1 MSNLLTASELVAAYS
16 AGEVSPVEATEAAL
30 RAIEERDGEINAY
43 CLVDRRAALEDARA
57 SETRWREGNPIGWL
71 DGVPTSVKDMFL
83 TRGWPTLRGSACV
96 DPGQPWEVDSPVT
109 ARLRENG
116 LVVIGKTTTPE
127 LAWKGVTDSLLTGVT
142 RNPWDPARTAGG
154 SSGGSAAA
162 VAAGMG
168 ELSVGTDGGGSV
180 RIPASFCGIVGLKPT
195 HGRIPL
201 YPASPFGPLSHAGP
215 MARSVDDVALML
227 DVLALP
233 DHRDPAALP
242 PPESAYREAVRRDV
256 RGLIAAFSPTLGF
269 AEVDPEVARLVRSA
283 VTALDEAG
291 LRVEE
296 ADPGFADPKDA
307 FDVLWSAGA
316 AQWLNTFPP
325 GSEEKIDPG
334 LRAVW
339 QRGRTYSAA
348 DYLAANAERAALG
361 ILMGEFHTRFDVLIT
376 PTVAI
381 PPFEA
386 GHEIPPGSGLSSWPE
401 WTPFT
406 YPFNM
411 TQQPAISVPAG
422 FTSAGLP
429 VGIQIVGP
437 RHSDDLVLAVAKL
450 LEEVRPWPANRA
462 AARGA
467 ARPAPVD

>member
-1 MSNLLTASELVAAYS
+1 MMTTLLTASELVAAYS
-16 AGEVSPVEATEAAL
+16 TGEISPVEATDAAL
-30 RAIEERDGEINAY
+30 AAIEERDGACNAY
-43 CLVDRRAALEDARA
+43 CLVDAEVAREGAKA

-71 DGVPTSVKDMFL
+71 DGVPTSIKDMFL
-83 TRGWPTLRGSACV
+83 TQGWPTLRGSTCI
-96 DPGQPWEVDSPVT
+96 DPDQPWDVDSPVT

-116 LVVIGKTTTPE
+116 LVLLGKTTTPE
-127 LAWKGVTDSLLTGVT
+127 LAWKGVTDSPLTGVT
-142 RNPWDPARTAGG
+142 RNPWNPSLTSGG

-201 YPASPFGPLSHAGP
+201 YPASPFGALSHAGP

-242 PPESAYREAVRRDV
+242 PPISAYREAVRRDV
-256 RGLIAAFSPTLGF
+256 RGLIAAFSPTLGY
-269 AEVDPEVARLVRSA
+269 AKVDPEIAQIVRSA
-283 VTALDEAG
+283 VNALGDAG
-291 LRVEE
+291 LRIEE
-296 ADPGFADPKDA
+296 SDPGFTDPKDA
-307 FDVLWSAGA
+307 FDVLWSTGA

-325 GSEEKIDPG
+325 GSEEKIDAG
-334 LRAVW
+334 LRRVW
-339 QRGRTYSAA
+339 EQGKTFSAA
-348 DYLAANAERAALG
+348 DYIAANSERAALG

-376 PTVAI
+376 PTVGI

-386 GHEIPPGSGLSSWPE
+386 GHEVPPGSGLSSWPE

-422 FTSAGLP
+422 VTENGLP
-429 VGIQIVGP
+429 VGLQIIGP
-437 RHSDDLVLAVAKL
+437 RHSDDLVLAVARL
-450 LEEVRPWPANRA
+450 VEEIRPGPVSRLV
-462 AARGA
+462 ART
-467 ARPAPVD
+467 

>member
-1 MSNLLTASELVAAYS
+1 MSKLLTASELVAAYS
-16 AGEVSPVEATEAAL
+16 AGEISPVEATEAAL
-30 RAIEERDGEINAY
+30 RVIEERDGDVNSY
-43 CLVDRRAALEDARA
+43 SLVDRRAALEDARA

-71 DGVPTSVKDMFL
+71 DGVPTSIKDMFL
-83 TRGWPTLRGSACV
+83 TRGWPTLRGSTSV
-96 DPGQPWEVDSPVT
+96 DPDQAWETDSPVT

-116 LVVIGKTTTPE
+116 LVLLGKTTTPE
-127 LAWKGVTDSLLTGVT
+127 LAWKGVTDSALTGIT
-142 RNPWDPARTAGG
+142 RNPWDLTRTPGG

-168 ELSVGTDGGGSV
+168 DLSVGTDGGGSV

-201 YPASPFGPLSHAGP
+201 YPASPFGALSHAGP

-269 AEVDPEVARLVRSA
+269 ASVDPEVARIVREA

-296 ADPGFADPKDA
+296 TDPGFTDPREA

-316 AQWLNTFPP
+316 AQWLDTFPA
-325 GSEEKIDPG
+325 GAEEKVDPG
-334 LRAVW
+334 LRKVW
-339 QRGRTYSAA
+339 QQGRSYSAA

-386 GHEIPPGSGLSSWPE
+386 GHEVPPGSGQSGWPD

-422 FTSAGLP
+422 FTASGLP
-429 VGIQIVGP
+429 VGVQIVGP
-437 RHSDDLVLAVAKL
+437 RHSDDLVLAVAKM
-450 LEEVRPWPANRA
+450 LEEARPWPSD
-462 AARGA
+462 
-467 ARPAPVD
+467 RPATPRSAVRG